1 MDHPTR
7 PCASTMATPSKPA
20 PALDHIKDS
29 RDIGPALL
37 GKLADLVPP
46 EVIAA
51 KIMEM
56 LDAEIENA
64 RGQTYPDW
72 RAREAGIKLY
82 LSYQLG
88 MPVQRQ
94 IVVNET
100 RESTGQTLERLLAS
114 PASRRALQSVLD
126 EEQGAAG
133 AVEETAAVPD

>member
-1 MDHPTR
+1 MDSFTR
-7 PCASTMATPSKPA
+7 PHALPMATESPPPS
-20 PALDHIKDS
+20 LDQIKS
-29 RDIGPALL
+29 TRDISPLLL
-37 GKLADLVPP
+37 GKLAELVPP
-46 EVIAA
+46 ELIAE
-51 KIMEM
+51 KISEM
-56 LDAEIENA
+56 LDAEMKNA
-64 RGQTYPDW
+64 RGEFYPDW

-126 EEQGAAG
+126 EEGAAG
-133 AVEETAAVPD
+133 AVVDAGPVPD